1 MSVVI
6 KKSPEGCVVIV
17 RGWGFVTRSNL
28 MPQDEAIELAAE
40 LEFSGKKKER
50 VRA

>member
-1 MSVVI
+1 MSVMI

-28 MPQDEAIELAAE
+28 LTEDEAVELAAE
-40 LEFSGKKKER
+40 LEFSGKRKER
-50 VRA
+50 VKA